1 MTNPN
6 PILENLQNRTVQ
18 EQPIKLIYADNDF
31 SVFDKGA
38 TEFFGSEDEFISDQP
53 LEGIKWKKELT
64 EKDFKTLP
72 PVFSCKL
79 GIIMD
84 EVFYTIYN
92 KKKMKQALQSP
103 AHLSALIDRLIDSM
117 KTKATTQ
124 LNKKIAELIA
134 TKEKYK
140 DSAWVEIS
148 QEQATIDSLEKAITI
163 LKLLKSAYNG
173 MDEVSTSYNKGYQ
186 KPGDTTWNE
195 VETNCESKN
204 SKVLT
209 IDPDFLDD
217 LEIHFLADVAR
228 DSNLNPYKLF
238 KKVIT
243 KKLEN
248 GVLAT
253 IHDEKSVFYRIINP
267 EEIQHEKTL
276 GGGMEKFAYHVEVV
290 GGMIPFTNSWAL
302 VKKAT
307 P

>member
-1 MTNPN
+1 MNN
-6 PILENLQNRTVQ
+6 LNQVLENLKQRTVQ

-31 SVFDKGA
+31 AVFDKGSS
-38 TEFFGSEDEFISDQP
+38 EFYGAEDEFISDQP
-53 LEGIKWKKELT
+53 LEGIKWKKEL
-64 EKDFKTLP
+64 EGKDFKKLP

-84 EVFYTIYN
+84 DVFYTVFN

-103 AHLSALIDRLIDSM
+103 AHQTALIDRLTDSM
-117 KTKATTQ
+117 KTKAITT
-124 LNKKIAELIA
+124 LNKKIVSKLI
-134 TKEKYK
+134 
-140 DSAWVEIS
+140 
-148 QEQATIDSLEKAITI
+148 
-163 LKLLKSAYNG
+163 KSAYNG
-173 MDEVSTSYNKGYQ
+173 MDEVSTNYNKGYQ

-195 VETNCESKN
+195 VETNCETPK

-209 IDPDFLDD
+209 IDPDWLDD

-228 DSNLNPYKLF
+228 DSNLNPHKLF
-238 KKVIT
+238 KAVIT

-276 GGGMEKFAYHVEVV
+276 GGGMEKFAYEVEVV

-302 VKKAT
+302 VKGA
-307 P
+307 